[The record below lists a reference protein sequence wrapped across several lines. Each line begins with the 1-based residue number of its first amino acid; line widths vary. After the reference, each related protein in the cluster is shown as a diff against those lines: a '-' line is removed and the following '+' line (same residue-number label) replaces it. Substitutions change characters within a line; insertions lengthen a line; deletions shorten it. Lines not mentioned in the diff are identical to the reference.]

1 MPYLAVLKMKY
12 GICPLSIVP
21 VRREA
26 SDTSEQVTQLLFGE
40 TYRILRETKKWVR
53 IETAFDRYEGWIDA
67 KQSRDISEEEYSQLN
82 EHPNIVTTDLVDVVI
97 HEESNRMMPIVMGST
112 LPDYQDGRLTL
123 AGERYR
129 YEGAISST
137 DSPKE
142 QLVENAFMYL
152 RAPYL
157 WGGRSPFGI
166 DCSGFTQLVYKMNG
180 FRLYRDASQ
189 QATQGE
195 VLSFIE
201 ETEPGDLAFFD
212 NAEGVITHVGIIL
225 EENRIIHASGQVR
238 VDRLNQQGIFNAE
251 VRTHT
256 HKLRLIKKVI

>member
-1 MPYLAVLKMKY
+1 MKY

-26 SDTSEQVTQLLFGE
+26 ADTSEQVTQLLFGE
-40 TYRILRETKKWVR
+40 TYRILRETKKWVH
-53 IETAFDRYEGWIDA
+53 IETAYDRYEGWIDA
-67 KQSRDISEEEYSQLN
+67 KQVCTIPKEDYDRLN
-82 EHPNIVTTDLVDVVI
+82 DQAPVITTDLVDVVI
-97 HEESNRMMPIVMGST
+97 NEETNRMMPIVMGST
-112 LPDYQDGRLTL
+112 LPDYDQGKFSL
-123 AGERYR
+123 AGVPYR
-129 YEGAISST
+129 YEGAINAT
-137 DSPKE
+137 DAPKE

-157 WGGRSPFGI
+157 WGGRGPFGI

-180 FRLYRDASQ
+180 VKLYRDASQ

-238 VDRLNQQGIFNAE
+238 VDRLDQQGIFNAE
-251 VRTHT
+251 ARTHT

>member
-1 MPYLAVLKMKY
+1 MKY

-26 SDTSEQVTQLLFGE
+26 ADSSEQVTQLLFGE
-40 TYRILRETKKWVR
+40 SYRILRETKKWVH
-53 IETAFDRYEGWIDA
+53 IETSFDRYEGWIDA
-67 KQSRDISEEEYSQLN
+67 KQVHYLEKSEYEELTK
-82 EHPNIVTTDLVDVVI
+82 ETHVMTTDLVDVVVN
-97 HEESNRMMPIVMGST
+97 EETNRMIPIVMGSS
-112 LPDYQDGRLTL
+112 LP
-123 AGERYR
+123 RYSEGSCRFGGLSFR
-129 YEGAISST
+129 YEGAVSQS
-137 DSPKE
+137 DAPKA

-152 RAPYL
+152 HAPYL

-180 FRLYRDASQ
+180 IRLYRDASQ

-201 ETEPGDLAFFD
+201 ETQPGDLAFFD
-212 NAEGVITHVGIIL
+212 NNEGVITHVGIIL

-238 VDRLNQQGIFNAE
+238 IDRLDQQGIFNAE
-251 VRTHT
+251 ARTHT

>member
-1 MPYLAVLKMKY
+1 MKY

-21 VRREA
+21 IRREA

-40 TYRILRETKKWVR
+40 TYRILRETKKWIH

-67 KQSRDISEEEYSQLN
+67 KQVRIISKEDYERLKDTTAVIS
-82 EHPNIVTTDLVDVVI
+82 TDLVDVVV
-97 HEESNRMMPIVMGST
+97 HEETNRMMPIVMGST
-112 LPDYQDGRLTL
+112 LPDFEDGILSL
-123 AGERYR
+123 AGERFR
-129 YEGAISST
+129 YEGAVST
-137 DSPKE
+137 PNAPKE
-142 QLVENAFMYL
+142 QLVENAYMYL

-212 NAEGVITHVGIIL
+212 NAEGAITHVGIIL

-238 VDRLNQQGIFNAE
+238 IDRLDQQGIFNAE
-251 VRTHT
+251 ARTHT